1 MAKKKKK
8 VIRYKRPLNLN
19 IGMLV
24 FAVIF
29 IYLMFSV
36 YTYMSKERV
45 QPYEVTEG
53 SIVNDRSYTG
63 IILRKEKT
71 EFADCSGYI
80 NYYVREG
87 KKAAV
92 GTNIYSIDETGTLA
106 KILESS
112 GMDQSQLSTE
122 DLIDIKKQLSAY
134 SVSYED
140 EKFDHVYDTKYALEA
155 LVLEYANFNALAN
168 QEELIA
174 QLDGNF
180 KQVRTP
186 VSGVISYAV
195 DSYETLEPSQI
206 TAEVFDRTN
215 YSRTVTKAGHLVEQG
230 AAVYKVV
237 TDDRWSVVF
246 PMTDEDVAS
255 FGHETSLRVVLKDRN
270 LNTNGAF
277 SMIVGADGET
287 YGKLDFTKYMVQFVS
302 DRFLDFEVITNTTEG
317 LKIPVSAVTQKNFF
331 LVPAE
336 FLAQGGDSQEDGFY
350 KEVYSEAGTSI
361 VFVPATIYYSTEE
374 YYYLD
379 TDENEPIQAGDYLVK
394 PSSTDRY
401 QVSATA
407 SLQGV
412 YSINK
417 GYTVFKQIEILSQNA
432 EFYTVKK
439 GMRYGL
445 NVYDHIVLDA
455 SVIEKEGVLIYQ

>member
-1 MAKKKKK
+1 MAKKNKK
-8 VIRYKRPLNLN
+8 VIRYRRPLNIN
-19 IGMLV
+19 IGMLI

-29 IYLMFSV
+29 IYLVFSV
-36 YTYMSKERV
+36 YTYLSRDRV

-63 IILRKEKT
+63 IILREEKT
-71 EFADCSGYI
+71 EFADSSGYI

-87 KKAAV
+87 KKASV
-92 GTNIYSIDETGTLA
+92 GTSIYSIDETGTLA
-106 KILESS
+106 EILEAS
-112 GMDQSQLSTE
+112 GVNQVELNTE

-134 SVSYED
+134 SVSYND
-140 EKFDHVYDTKYALEA
+140 EKFDTVYDTKYSLEA
-155 LVLEYANFNALAN
+155 AVLEYANFNALAN

-174 QLDGNF
+174 QLGGNF

-195 DSYETLEPSQI
+195 DSYETLEASQI
-206 TAEVFDRTN
+206 TTEVFDRSS
-215 YSRTVTKAGHLVEQG
+215 YSRAVTKAGHLVEQG
-230 AAVYKVV
+230 APVYKVV
-237 TDDRWSVVF
+237 TDDDWSVVF
-246 PMTDEDVAS
+246 PMTDEDVSA
-255 FGHETSLRVVLKDRN
+255 FGSETSLKVVFDGHN
-270 LNTNGAF
+270 LTATGAF
-277 SMIVGADGET
+277 SMIVGADGRT

-302 DRFLDFEVITNTTEG
+302 ERFLDFEVITSATEG
-317 LKIPVSAVTQKNFF
+317 LKIPVSSVTQKNFY
-331 LVPAE
+331 LVPVE
-336 FLAQGGDSQEDGFY
+336 FLDKGGDSLEDGFL
-350 KEVYSEAGTSI
+350 KEVYSEAGTSV

-379 TDENEPIQAGDYLVK
+379 TDEDEAIQAGDYLVK

-401 QVSATA
+401 QVGATA

-412 YSINK
+412 YNINK
-417 GYTVFKQIEILSQNA
+417 GYTVFKQIEILAQNA

-439 GMRYGL
+439 GMSYGL